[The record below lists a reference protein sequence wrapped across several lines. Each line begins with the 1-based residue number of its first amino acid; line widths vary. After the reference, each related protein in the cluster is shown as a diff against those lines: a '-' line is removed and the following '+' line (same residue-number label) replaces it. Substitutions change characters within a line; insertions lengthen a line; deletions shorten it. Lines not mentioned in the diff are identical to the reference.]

1 MCNFWGLAFFF
12 FTQYNYLEINGEL
25 FKSDLQSPMPFL
37 PAAHSC
43 FGQKGRNEHWVRSN
57 PPPPPPISPPSSAK
71 QALGSL
77 SASETP
83 RSRISFCDQH
93 ADLLVGNSVFL
104 FKGTVQLHGRLVHVQ
119 SPFQLSPSFIL
130 PLSFLCN
137 FFFPD

>member
-1 MCNFWGLAFFF
+1 MESFLKAICRVQCLSCQLLTRALARKAGMS
-12 FTQYNYLEINGEL
+12 TGCG
-25 FKSDLQSPMPFL
+25 
-37 PAAHSC
+37 AT
-43 FGQKGRNEHWVRSN
+43 